1 MKCRSS
7 RKAKDVS
14 GTWIALGFG
23 IAAGW
28 AFLIGLYVGLVA

>member
-14 GTWIALGFG
+14 GTWIALGVG

-28 AFLIGLYVGLVA
+28 ALLIGLYVGLVA